1 MDKQKENFERLV
13 RSHKD
18 TIYTVC
24 YMFSKD
30 EDEVADLF
38 QETLINVWRGLPKY
52 QGGDEAL
59 RGWIYRVALNTCIS
73 LDRSKRRRKTV
84 PLTMDS
90 NALELLKSGV
100 LTSDDYAAF
109 MEKYDSNP
117 TMLKLLAHYAAE
129 AAKATETTLCSLSC
143 SLLGKA
149 LLQTS
154 KAKLIIELTFF
165 LIT

>member
-13 RSHKD
+13 CSHKD

-59 RGWIYRVALNTCIS
+59 RGWIYRVALTLVFCSI
-73 LDRSKRRRKTV
+73 
-84 PLTMDS
+84 
-90 NALELLKSGV
+90 
-100 LTSDDYAAF
+100 AA
-109 MEKYDSNP
+109 SVVARP
-117 TMLKLLAHYAAE
+117 
-129 AAKATETTLCSLSC
+129 CR
-143 SLLGKA
+143 
-149 LLQTS
+149 
-154 KAKLIIELTFF
+154 
-165 LIT
+165 

>member
-30 EDEVADLF
+30 EDDVADLF

-59 RGWIYRVALNTCIS
+59 RGWI
-73 LDRSKRRRKTV
+73 
-84 PLTMDS
+84 
-90 NALELLKSGV
+90 
-100 LTSDDYAAF
+100 
-109 MEKYDSNP
+109 
-117 TMLKLLAHYAAE
+117 
-129 AAKATETTLCSLSC
+129 
-143 SLLGKA
+143 
-149 LLQTS
+149 
-154 KAKLIIELTFF
+154 
-165 LIT
+165 

>member
-52 QGGDEAL
+52 QGGATKLCVDGYTAW
-59 RGWIYRVALNTCIS
+59 RSTPVFRSIAASVVARPC
-73 LDRSKRRRKTV
+73 R
-84 PLTMDS
+84 
-90 NALELLKSGV
+90 
-100 LTSDDYAAF
+100 
-109 MEKYDSNP
+109 
-117 TMLKLLAHYAAE
+117 
-129 AAKATETTLCSLSC
+129 
-143 SLLGKA
+143 
-149 LLQTS
+149 
-154 KAKLIIELTFF
+154 
-165 LIT
+165 

>member
-59 RGWIYRVALNTCIS
+59 RGWIYRVALTPVF
-73 LDRSKRRRKTV
+73 RSI
-84 PLTMDS
+84 
-90 NALELLKSGV
+90 
-100 LTSDDYAAF
+100 AA
-109 MEKYDSNP
+109 SVVARP
-117 TMLKLLAHYAAE
+117 
-129 AAKATETTLCSLSC
+129 CR
-143 SLLGKA
+143 
-149 LLQTS
+149 
-154 KAKLIIELTFF
+154 
-165 LIT
+165 

>member
-52 QGGDEAL
+52 QGGATKPCVDGYTAWRSTL
-59 RGWIYRVALNTCIS
+59 VFRSIAASVVARPC
-73 LDRSKRRRKTV
+73 R
-84 PLTMDS
+84 
-90 NALELLKSGV
+90 
-100 LTSDDYAAF
+100 
-109 MEKYDSNP
+109 
-117 TMLKLLAHYAAE
+117 
-129 AAKATETTLCSLSC
+129 
-143 SLLGKA
+143 
-149 LLQTS
+149 
-154 KAKLIIELTFF
+154 
-165 LIT
+165 